1 MRRAAPQT
9 PNVVPDPD
17 SSTEHIKTA
26 IDEDK
31 LCFLLFAISLVGA
44 VSCWS
49 GALVMPDWIYWGD
62 KWHGLSFEI
71 MGPLFS
77 LVAGYSYITSTGA
90 RSRLQL
96 LTAERLAGVA
106 LSLSLVCLY
115 LMNLRT
121 LGVRS
126 DASHK
131 DSGFTEEAY
140 NYYLIGSVINIC
152 TMVVTL
158 NQIFK
163 RRLDLKSEVEAQG
176 DLERKWNTM
185 RGESSNSQA
194 GPASTASDRESYS
207 DRKRRLERESTQN
220 QPKNLVAAAEE
231 HTFEAGDDS
240 EEEDELGE
248 SQVML

>member
-1 MRRAAPQT
+1 MGIQRRDSIVLVTMSRSASET
-9 PNVVPDPD
+9 PSMVPDPD

-31 LCFLLFAISLVGA
+31 LCFLLFALSLVGA

-71 MGPLFS
+71 TGPLFS

-106 LSLSLVCLY
+106 LALSLVCLY
-115 LMNLRT
+115 LINLRT
-121 LGVRS
+121 LAVRS
-126 DASHK
+126 DPTHE
-131 DSGFTEEAY
+131 DMTYTDEAY

-185 RGESSNSQA
+185 RGE
-194 GPASTASDRESYS
+194 
-207 DRKRRLERESTQN
+207 
-220 QPKNLVAAAEE
+220 
-231 HTFEAGDDS
+231 
-240 EEEDELGE
+240 
-248 SQVML
+248 

>member
-1 MRRAAPQT
+1 
-9 PNVVPDPD
+9 
-17 SSTEHIKTA
+17 
-26 IDEDK
+26 
-31 LCFLLFAISLVGA
+31 
-44 VSCWS
+44 
-49 GALVMPDWIYWGD
+49 MPDWIYWGD

-96 LTAERLAGVA
+96 LTAERLTGVA

-194 GPASTASDRESYS
+194 GPASTTDRESYS
-207 DRKRRLERESTQN
+207 DRKRRLERESAQN

-231 HTFEAGDDS
+231 HTFEAGDES